1 MSTNCTEILIGSDS
15 KKIYE
20 KPHPNS
26 NLFFQAFS
34 NLAFNEYFYS
44 NQILANQSGST
55 TATSLQLKP
64 IQTQTEGTPN
74 LQAKSQSRV
83 VPPSNPAHT
92 SAIRAEK
99 SKHSVETVA
108 SLVDIPI
115 LTLGK
120 QLLNF
125 TLKSFLFS
133 TCFNY
138 GNLELST

>member
-1 MSTNCTEILIGSDS
+1 MKILAGWVCSLWIVFPSS
-15 KKIYE
+15 
-20 KPHPNS
+20 
-26 NLFFQAFS
+26 QAFS

-64 IQTQTEGTPN
+64 IQTQTEVTPN
-74 LQAKSQSRV
+74 LQAKSRV

-115 LTLGK
+115 LTLGM